1 MVFEATQA
9 LAALFLGGSE
19 GLAMAFEDQI
29 QRWLLLGLEEQ
40 YQGKSTRGQEE
51 REVQQNDV
59 AFVFGHRNRGAHETG
74 KGKKKRQKGKQE
86 QNREFQKSMAREIW
100 VY

>member
-74 KGKKKRQKGKQE
+74 KGKKKKTTKRETRTE
-86 QNREFQKSMAREIW
+86 QRVSK
-100 VY
+100 VHG